1 MVDNIKINKKLIS
14 DNASSSEKNS
24 TYFIDYNDGYC
35 KIKPLFTMFLKTS
48 IYGKSYEF
56 FMGDNESFK
65 NTKSEIKSLL
75 KMYLRT
81 NYPAMKICKNL
92 KWNSLKTKSK
102 PDSYDNEIPKV
113 GSHYIFFINVL
124 IDSVLKKLENCYL
137 K

>member
-1 MVDNIKINKKLIS
+1 MVDNIKINKILIS

-24 TYFIDYNDGYC
+24 TYFIDYNDGYY

-92 KWNSLKTKSK
+92 K
-102 PDSYDNEIPKV
+102 
-113 GSHYIFFINVL
+113 
-124 IDSVLKKLENCYL
+124 
-137 K
+137 